1 MVFERWREPDNHVV
15 VSKAKLE
22 DQQMKLISKLAFVAA
37 VALATSTVSAGT
49 LYWQITSDTGVDFS
63 VARLVVTDGSTTTYI
78 PGEKGLLAT
87 DYDDGKGTGTQLAM
101 QQTDISSYTSDAYS
115 FFVEMINYASN
126 PETVTKGATYK
137 YNDLVSAGYV
147 SFGADDVTA
156 VTIAATAGNMGSP
169 IPEPSSGLLLLM
181 GGAML
186 ALRRRRQK

>member
-1 MVFERWREPDNHVV
+1 MV

-87 DYDDGKGTGTQLAM
+87 DFDEVKGTGTQLAM

-115 FFVEMINYASN
+115 FFVEMINYAAD

-156 VTIAATAGNMGSP
+156 VTMAATAANMGAGGAV
-169 IPEPSSGLLLLM
+169 PEPSSGLLLLM